1 MLNVDFRRRVY
12 EELPENPASV
22 PLTLVGVKW
31 WYGKEELSLPL
42 LAPVKSQQQLSSV
55 LVTNTKP
62 VNWTLELKVLYIFEI
77 AS

>member
-1 MLNVDFRRRVY
+1 MLKVDFRRRVY

-31 WYGKEELSLPL
+31 WYGKEELSSPL

-62 VNWTLELKVLYIFEI
+62 VNWTLELKMLYIFEI

>member
-1 MLNVDFRRRVY
+1 MLKVDFRRRVY

-31 WYGKEELSLPL
+31 WYGKEELSSPL